1 MITSDD
7 RCHPV
12 ILSLFFFACWLLV
25 SVVFYNLRRDLWH
38 QNSTVGR
45 LHALLHDDSCVGLRC
60 LEDPILSGRE
70 KLPFILGEPM
80 HLKRNHPENVPQN
93 RHWNQ
98 FDFTPTRPNI
108 ASPRA
113 IDASVLE
120 AFVRFSGAR
129 MLGAFVML
137 QFVAAQVRSG
147 R

>member
-1 MITSDD
+1 MISSDD

-12 ILSLFFFACWLLV
+12 ILSLFFACWFLV

-98 FDFTPTRPNI
+98 FDFTPTRPNMDK
-108 ASPRA
+108 SQSR
-113 IDASVLE
+113 
-120 AFVRFSGAR
+120 RC
-129 MLGAFVML
+129 LGAWSVCAIFRRKDVGSL
-137 QFVAAQVRSG
+137 RDVAICGCTGSEW
-147 R
+147 